1 MTENMSRVERGQR
14 NTNNNQRPSKPKKN
28 NNNNNKNN
36 SKFKRIAKYTILGL
50 IILFVVGGLTGAG
63 LFAYYASS
71 APKVTNSALVGT
83 SQTKFL
89 DRDGNVFYSTGSKRE
104 SARQSEIP
112 KEMRMAIVSIE
123 DRRFYKH
130 HGVDP
135 RRILGAAFANVTGSS
150 LGLQGGSTLTQQL
163 IKLTVFSTKSSD
175 QTLKRKAQEAWLA
188 LKLEKQYSKNQILTL
203 YMNKV
208 YMGNGVYGMK
218 TAADYYFNKSLSD
231 LTVPQMAFLAG
242 LPQSPSG
249 YDPYDNPKGATDRR
263 NEVLTAMANN
273 KVISQAEAKEY
284 RNTPIT
290 DGLAKEHAS
299 LDTEDK
305 ANKVDDAYITSVRNK
320 LTDLG
325 YDLNKDGLVVQT
337 NLNPKVQQRAYDVA
351 NTNDYVQW
359 TDDMMQVG
367 LTVTDPNNGQVIAQI
382 GGRKQSTLQGT
393 NRATNTNR
401 SSGSTAKPLVDYG
414 PAVENLDW
422 STNHS
427 LNDSPYV
434 YPGSNTPVYDADRQY
449 MGNITMRK
457 ALALSRN
464 IPAIKTLQEVGY
476 DNSSKFLNGLGIPIK
491 SDELVAS
498 SAIGIDVSSE
508 QEAAAFAA
516 FDNGGTYYKPQYIS
530 KITDQSGA
538 VKEFD
543 DSGKKAMKGS
553 TAFMLTS
560 MMKSVITDSYAKI
573 INTSDYAQAG
583 KTGVTAYDD
592 SLNMPDGSASD
603 SWFTGYTKQ
612 AAISV
617 WTGYDQ
623 PNEEGH
629 SLAAGEQQFTPLRV
643 YKAIMDYIMSDANA
657 DGSDWEMPNSVKS
670 TTINGTKEYS
680 VVGADT
686 SAEKVISQPVRRSSS
701 SSRSSVQP
709 SSSSS
714 VPASSSSV
722 PASSSESS
730 SEESE
735 SSSSVSSSEPSESS
749 TSSSES
755 TPEES
760 SGNGTPPSDSESD
773 GNEQPSSSV
782 SQ

>member
-1 MTENMSRVERGQR
+1 MTEEMSRVERGR
-14 NTNNNQRPSKPKKN
+14 NSTKNNKRPSQPNPKKSG
-28 NNNNNKNN
+28 
-36 SKFKRIAKYTILGL
+36 SKWKRILKYTFWTIVIL
-50 IILFVVGGLTGAG
+50 IVVGGFVGAG

-89 DRDGNVFYSTGSKRE
+89 DKDGDVFYSTGSKRE
-104 SARQSEIP
+104 TAKQNEIP
-112 KEMRMAIVSIE
+112 KKMRMAVVSIE

-163 IKLTVFSTKSSD
+163 IKLTVFSTNSSD
-175 QTLKRKAQEAWLA
+175 QTFKRKAQEAWLA
-188 LKLEKQYSKNQILTL
+188 TKLEKQYSKNQILTL

-218 TAADYYFNKSLSD
+218 TAAEYYFNKDISE
-231 LTVPQMAFLAG
+231 LTVPQMALLAG

-249 YDPYDNPKGATDRR
+249 YDPYSNPKGATSRR
-263 NEVLTAMANN
+263 NDVLKAMANN
-273 KVISQAEAKEY
+273 DVISQSDATKY
-284 RNTPIT
+284 SQTSIKT
-290 DGLAKEHAS
+290 GLTSDH
-299 LDTEDK
+299 DTVDSESED
-305 ANKVDDAYITSVRNK
+305 AKVDDAYITSVRNK
-320 LTDLG
+320 LSSLG

-337 NLNPKVQQRAYDVA
+337 NLDSDVQQRAYDVA
-351 NTNDYVQW
+351 NTDDYVAW
-359 TDDMMQVG
+359 KDDLMQVG
-367 LTVTDPNNGQVIAQI
+367 LTVTNPNNGQVMAQI
-382 GGRKQSTLQGT
+382 GGRKQNGLQGS

-414 PAVENLDW
+414 PAVENLSW

-427 LNDSPYV
+427 VDDSAYT
-434 YPGSNTPVYDADRQY
+434 YPGTNTTVYDADRSY
-449 MGNITMRK
+449 LGKITMRK
-457 ALALSRN
+457 ALAQSRN

-476 DNSSKFLNGLGIPIK
+476 DNSSAFLKKLGIPIN
-491 SDELVAS
+491 SDKLVAS

-508 QEAAAFAA
+508 QEAAAFSA
-516 FDNGGTYYKPQYIS
+516 FGNGGEYYKPQYIS

-538 VKEFD
+538 VKEFKN
-543 DSGKKAMKGS
+543 SSSTAMKSS
-553 TAFMLTS
+553 TAFMLTN

-592 SLNMPDGSASD
+592 SLNMPDKSASD
-603 SWFTGYTKQ
+603 AWFTGFTKT

-617 WTGYDQ
+617 WTGYDE

-629 SLAAGEQQFTPLRV
+629 SLASGEQQFTPLRV
-643 YKAIMDYIMSDANA
+643 YKALMDYIMSGAGA
-657 DGSDWEMPNSVKS
+657 DGSDWDMPDTVKS
-670 TTINGTKEYS
+670 STVNGVKEYS

-686 SAEKVISQPVRRSSS
+686 SSEKTINQAVRKSSSRSTPSRSSS
-701 SSRSSVQP
+701 SAQP
-709 SSSSS
+709 SSSSEES
-714 VPASSSSV
+714 TP
-722 PASSSESS
+722 SSEEPSSS

-735 SSSSVSSSEPSESS
+735 ESETTESSDDQTSSSEEPESSSTSEEPSESS
-749 TSSSES
+749 
-755 TPEES
+755 ES
-760 SGNGTPPSDSESD
+760 S
-773 GNEQPSSSV
+773 QPSTDNGGGDNA
-782 SQ
+782 Q

>member
-1 MTENMSRVERGQR
+1 MTEEMSRVERGR
-14 NTNNNQRPSKPKKN
+14 NSTKNNKRPSQPNPKKSG
-28 NNNNNKNN
+28 
-36 SKFKRIAKYTILGL
+36 SKWKRILKYTFWTIVIL
-50 IILFVVGGLTGAG
+50 IVVGGFVGAG

-89 DRDGNVFYSTGSKRE
+89 DKDGDVFYSTGSKRE
-104 SARQSEIP
+104 TAKQNEIP
-112 KEMRMAIVSIE
+112 KKMRMAVVSIE

-163 IKLTVFSTKSSD
+163 IKLTVFSTNSSD

-188 LKLEKQYSKNQILTL
+188 TKLEKQYSKNQILTL

-218 TAADYYFNKSLSD
+218 TAAEYYFNKDISE
-231 LTVPQMAFLAG
+231 LTVPQMALLAG

-249 YDPYDNPKGATDRR
+249 YDPYSNPKGATSRR
-263 NEVLTAMANN
+263 NDVLKAMANN
-273 KVISQAEAKEY
+273 DVISQSDATKY
-284 RNTPIT
+284 SQTSIKT
-290 DGLAKEHAS
+290 GLTSDH
-299 LDTEDK
+299 DTVDSESED
-305 ANKVDDAYITSVRNK
+305 AKVDDAYITSVRNK
-320 LTDLG
+320 LTSLG

-337 NLNPKVQQRAYDVA
+337 NLDSDVQQRAYDVA
-351 NTNDYVQW
+351 NTDDYVAW
-359 TDDMMQVG
+359 KDDLMQVG
-367 LTVTDPNNGQVIAQI
+367 LTVTNPNNGQVMAQI
-382 GGRKQSTLQGT
+382 GGRKQNGLQGS

-414 PAVENLDW
+414 PAVENLSW

-427 LNDSPYV
+427 VDDSAYT
-434 YPGSNTPVYDADRQY
+434 YPGTNTPVYDADRSY
-449 MGNITMRK
+449 LGKITMRK
-457 ALALSRN
+457 ALAQSRN

-476 DNSSKFLNGLGIPIK
+476 DNSSAFLKKLGIPIN
-491 SDELVAS
+491 SDKLVAS

-508 QEAAAFAA
+508 QEAAAFSA
-516 FDNGGTYYKPQYIS
+516 FGNGGEYYKPQYIS

-538 VKEFD
+538 VKEFKN
-543 DSGKKAMKGS
+543 SSSTAMKSS
-553 TAFMLTS
+553 TAFMLTN

-592 SLNMPDGSASD
+592 SLNMPDKSASD
-603 SWFTGYTKQ
+603 AWFTGFTKT

-617 WTGYDQ
+617 WTGYDE

-629 SLAAGEQQFTPLRV
+629 SLASGEQQFTPLRV
-643 YKAIMDYIMSDANA
+643 YKALMDYIMSGAGA
-657 DGSDWEMPNSVKS
+657 DGSDWDMPNTVKS
-670 TTINGTKEYS
+670 STINGVKEYS

-686 SAEKVISQPVRRSSS
+686 SSEKTISQAVKKSSSRSTPSRSSS
-701 SSRSSVQP
+701 SAQP
-709 SSSSS
+709 SSSSE
-714 VPASSSSV
+714 SSETPSSEG
-722 PASSSESS
+722 PSSSSESS
-730 SEESE
+730 EESE
-735 SSSSVSSSEPSESS
+735 TTESSDEQTSSSEEPESSSTSEEPSEPSESS
-749 TSSSES
+749 
-755 TPEES
+755 
-760 SGNGTPPSDSESD
+760 
-773 GNEQPSSSV
+773 QPSTDNGGGDNA
-782 SQ
+782 Q

>member
-1 MTENMSRVERGQR
+1 MTEEMSRVERGR
-14 NTNNNQRPSKPKKN
+14 NSTKNNKRPSQPNPKKSG
-28 NNNNNKNN
+28 
-36 SKFKRIAKYTILGL
+36 SKWKRILKYTFWTIVIL
-50 IILFVVGGLTGAG
+50 IVVGGFVGAG

-89 DRDGNVFYSTGSKRE
+89 DKDGDVFYSTGSKRE
-104 SARQSEIP
+104 TAKQNEIP
-112 KEMRMAIVSIE
+112 KKMRMAVVSIE

-163 IKLTVFSTKSSD
+163 IKLTVFSTNSSD
-175 QTLKRKAQEAWLA
+175 QTFKRKAQEAWLA
-188 LKLEKQYSKNQILTL
+188 TKLEKQYSKNQILTL

-218 TAADYYFNKSLSD
+218 TAAEYYFNKDISE
-231 LTVPQMAFLAG
+231 LTVPQMALLAG

-249 YDPYDNPKGATDRR
+249 YDPYSNPKGATSRR
-263 NEVLTAMANN
+263 NDVLKAMANN
-273 KVISQAEAKEY
+273 DVISQSDATKY
-284 RNTPIT
+284 SQTSIKT
-290 DGLAKEHAS
+290 GLTSDH
-299 LDTEDK
+299 DTVDSESED
-305 ANKVDDAYITSVRNK
+305 AKVDDAYITSVRNK
-320 LTDLG
+320 LTSLG

-337 NLNPKVQQRAYDVA
+337 NLDSDVQQRAYDVA
-351 NTNDYVQW
+351 NTDDYVAW
-359 TDDMMQVG
+359 KYDLMQVG
-367 LTVTDPNNGQVIAQI
+367 LTVTNPNNGQVMAQI
-382 GGRKQSTLQGT
+382 GGRKQNGLQGS

-414 PAVENLDW
+414 PAVENLSW

-427 LNDSPYV
+427 VDDSAYT
-434 YPGSNTPVYDADRQY
+434 YPGTNTQVYDADRSY
-449 MGNITMRK
+449 LGKITMRK
-457 ALALSRN
+457 ALAQSRN

-476 DNSSKFLNGLGIPIK
+476 DNSSAFLKKLGIPIN
-491 SDELVAS
+491 SDKLVAS

-508 QEAAAFAA
+508 QEAAAFSA
-516 FDNGGTYYKPQYIS
+516 FGNGGEYYKPQYIS

-538 VKEFD
+538 VKEFKN
-543 DSGKKAMKGS
+543 SSSTAMKSS
-553 TAFMLTS
+553 TAFMLTN

-592 SLNMPDGSASD
+592 SLNMPDKSASD
-603 SWFTGYTKQ
+603 AWFTGFTKT

-617 WTGYDQ
+617 WTGYDE

-629 SLAAGEQQFTPLRV
+629 SLASGEQQFTPLRV
-643 YKAIMDYIMSDANA
+643 YKALMDYIMSGAGA
-657 DGSDWEMPNSVKS
+657 DGSDWDMPDTVKS
-670 TTINGTKEYS
+670 STVNGVKEYS

-686 SAEKVISQPVRRSSS
+686 SSEKTIDQAVKKSSSRSTPSRRSSS
-701 SSRSSVQP
+701 AQ

-714 VPASSSSV
+714 EESTPSSEEPS
-722 PASSSESS
+722 SSSESS
-730 SEESE
+730 EESE
-735 SSSSVSSSEPSESS
+735 TTESSDEQTSSSEEPESSSTSEEPSEPSESS
-749 TSSSES
+749 
-755 TPEES
+755 
-760 SGNGTPPSDSESD
+760 
-773 GNEQPSSSV
+773 QPSTDNGGGDNA
-782 SQ
+782 Q

>member
-1 MTENMSRVERGQR
+1 MSRVARGQR
-14 NTNNNQRPSKPKKN
+14 NTNNNQRPSKPKKKN
-28 NNNNNKNN
+28 NENN
-36 SKFKRIAKYTILGL
+36 SKFKRIMKYTILGL
-50 IILFVVGGLTGAG
+50 VILFIIGGLTGAG

-112 KEMRMAIVSIE
+112 KQMRMAIVSIE

-135 RRILGAAFANVTGSS
+135 RRIIGAAFANVTGSS

-263 NEVLTAMANN
+263 NEVLTAMANS
-273 KVISQAEAKEY
+273 KVISQTEAKEY

-299 LDTEDK
+299 LDTEDE

-337 NLNPKVQQRAYDVA
+337 NLEPKVQQRAYDVT

-359 TDDMMQVG
+359 ADDMMQVG

-393 NRATNTNR
+393 NRATNTKR

-427 LNDSPYV
+427 LNDSAYV
-434 YPGSNTPVYDADRQY
+434 YPGSNTSVYDADRQY
-449 MGNITMRK
+449 LGNITMRK

-476 DNSSKFLNGLGIPIK
+476 DSSSKFLNGLGIPIK
-491 SDELVAS
+491 SDQLVAS

-516 FDNGGTYYKPQYIS
+516 FDNGGTYYEPQYIS

-543 DSGKKAMKGS
+543 DAGKQAMKGS

-623 PNEEGH
+623 PNEDGH

-657 DGSDWEMPNSVKS
+657 DGSDWKMPNSVKS
-670 TTINGTKEYS
+670 TTINGIKEYS

-686 SAEKVISQPVRRSSS
+686 SAEKIISQPVRRAPASSR
-701 SSRSSVQP
+701 RSSVRP

-714 VPASSSSV
+714 VPSSSSSV

-730 SEESE
+730 SEQSE
-735 SSSSVSSSEPSESS
+735 SSSVSSDESSESS

-755 TPEES
+755 APEES
-760 SGNGTPPSDSESD
+760 SDNGTPPSGNESD
-773 GNEQPSSSV
+773 GNERPSSSV

>member
-1 MTENMSRVERGQR
+1 MTEEMSRVERGR
-14 NTNNNQRPSKPKKN
+14 NSTKNNKRPSQPNPKKSG
-28 NNNNNKNN
+28 
-36 SKFKRIAKYTILGL
+36 SKWKRILKYTFWTIVIL
-50 IILFVVGGLTGAG
+50 IVVGGFVGAG

-89 DRDGNVFYSTGSKRE
+89 DKDGDVFYSTGSKRE
-104 SARQSEIP
+104 TAKQNEIP
-112 KEMRMAIVSIE
+112 KKMRMAVVSIE

-163 IKLTVFSTKSSD
+163 IKLTVFSTNSSD
-175 QTLKRKAQEAWLA
+175 QTFKRKAQEAWLA
-188 LKLEKQYSKNQILTL
+188 TKLEKQYSKNQILTL

-218 TAADYYFNKSLSD
+218 TAAEYYFNKDISE
-231 LTVPQMAFLAG
+231 LTVPQMALLAG

-249 YDPYDNPKGATDRR
+249 YDPYSNPKGATSRR
-263 NEVLTAMANN
+263 NDVLKAMANN
-273 KVISQAEAKEY
+273 DVISQSDAKKY
-284 RNTPIT
+284 SQTSIKT
-290 DGLAKEHAS
+290 GLTSDH
-299 LDTEDK
+299 DTIDSESED
-305 ANKVDDAYITSVRNK
+305 AKVDDAYITSVRNK
-320 LTDLG
+320 LTSLG

-337 NLNPKVQQRAYDVA
+337 NLDSDVQQRAYDVA
-351 NTNDYVQW
+351 NTDDYVAW
-359 TDDMMQVG
+359 KDDLMQVG
-367 LTVTDPNNGQVIAQI
+367 LTVTNPNNGQVMAQI
-382 GGRKQSTLQGT
+382 GGRKQNGLQGS

-414 PAVENLDW
+414 PAVENLSW

-427 LNDSPYV
+427 VDDSAYT
-434 YPGSNTPVYDADRQY
+434 YPGTNTPVYDADRSY
-449 MGNITMRK
+449 LGKITMRK
-457 ALALSRN
+457 ALAQSRN

-476 DNSSKFLNGLGIPIK
+476 DNSSAFLKKLGIPIN
-491 SDELVAS
+491 SDKLVAS

-508 QEAAAFAA
+508 QEAAAFSA
-516 FDNGGTYYKPQYIS
+516 FGNGGEYYKPQYIS

-538 VKEFD
+538 VKEFKN
-543 DSGKKAMKGS
+543 SSSTAMKSS
-553 TAFMLTS
+553 TAFMLTN

-592 SLNMPDGSASD
+592 SLNMPDKSASD
-603 SWFTGYTKQ
+603 AWFTGFTKT

-617 WTGYDQ
+617 WTGYDE

-629 SLAAGEQQFTPLRV
+629 SLASGEQQFTPLRV
-643 YKAIMDYIMSDANA
+643 YKALMDYIMSGAGA
-657 DGSDWEMPNSVKS
+657 DGSDWDMPDTVKS
-670 TTINGTKEYS
+670 STVNGVKEYS

-686 SAEKVISQPVRRSSS
+686 SSEKTIDQAVKKSSSRSTPSRSSS
-701 SSRSSVQP
+701 SAQP
-709 SSSSS
+709 S
-714 VPASSSSV
+714 
-722 PASSSESS
+722 SS

-735 SSSSVSSSEPSESS
+735 TPSSEEPSSSSESSEESETTESSDEQTSSSEEPESSSTSEEPSEPSESS
-749 TSSSES
+749 
-755 TPEES
+755 
-760 SGNGTPPSDSESD
+760 
-773 GNEQPSSSV
+773 QPSTDNGGGDNA
-782 SQ
+782 Q

>member
-1 MTENMSRVERGQR
+1 MTEKMSRVSRGQQ
-14 NTNNNQRPSKPKKN
+14 NTNNNKRPSQPKKTN
-28 NNNNNKNN
+28 NEKTN

-50 IILFVVGGLTGAG
+50 IILAVVGGLSGAG

-71 APKVTNSALVGT
+71 APKVTNAALVGT

-112 KEMRMAIVSIE
+112 KQMRMAIVSIE

-135 RRILGAAFANVTGSS
+135 RRILGAAFANITGSS

-163 IKLTVFSTKSSD
+163 IKLTAFSTKSSD

-218 TAADYYFNKSLSD
+218 TAADYYFNKDLSD
-231 LTVPQMAFLAG
+231 LTVPQIAFLAG

-249 YDPYDNPKGATDRR
+249 YDPYSNPKGATNRR

-273 KVISQAEAKEY
+273 GVISQTEAKEY

-299 LDTEDK
+299 LDTEDED
-305 ANKVDDAYITSVRNK
+305 NKVDDAYITSVRNK

-337 NLNPKVQQRAYDVA
+337 NLDSKVQQRAYDVT

-382 GGRKQSTLQGT
+382 GGRKQSSLQGT
-393 NRATNTNR
+393 NRATNTGR

-427 LNDSPYV
+427 LNDAPYV
-434 YPGSNTPVYDADRQY
+434 YPGSNIPVYNADRQY
-449 MGNITMRK
+449 QGNITMRK

-476 DNSSKFLNGLGIPIK
+476 DNSAKFLNGLGIPIK

-498 SAIGIDVSSE
+498 SAIGINVSSE
-508 QEAAAFAA
+508 QEAAAFSA
-516 FDNGGTYYKPQYIS
+516 FDNGGTYYEPQYIS

-538 VKEFD
+538 VKEFK
-543 DSGKKAMKGS
+543 DSGKQAMKGS
-553 TAFMLTS
+553 TAFMLTN

-592 SLNMPDGSASD
+592 KLNMPDGSASD
-603 SWFTGYTKQ
+603 AWFTGYTKQ

-623 PNEEGH
+623 PNEPGH
-629 SLAAGEQQFTPLRV
+629 SLAAGEQQFIPLRV
-643 YKAIMDYIMSDANA
+643 YKALMDYIMSNANA
-657 DGSDWEMPNSVKS
+657 DGTDWEMPNSVKS
-670 TTINGTKEYS
+670 TTINGIKEYS
-680 VVGADT
+680 VVGANT
-686 SAEKVISQPVRRSSS
+686 SAEKVISQPVRRTPTTPRRSSS
-701 SSRSSVQP
+701 SSSSVVQEP

-714 VPASSSSV
+714 EAEEPASSSTSEQ
-722 PASSSESS
+722 PESSSESS
-730 SEESE
+730 
-735 SSSSVSSSEPSESS
+735 EPTSSS
-749 TSSSES
+749 TSSDENSETTSSDS
-755 TPEES
+755 TPSSS
-760 SGNGTPPSDSESD
+760 SGE
-773 GNEQPSSSV
+773 NEQPSESV

>member
-1 MTENMSRVERGQR
+1 MTEEMSRVERGR
-14 NTNNNQRPSKPKKN
+14 NSTKNNKRPSQPNPKKSG
-28 NNNNNKNN
+28 
-36 SKFKRIAKYTILGL
+36 SKWKRILKYTFWTIVIL
-50 IILFVVGGLTGAG
+50 IVVGGFVGAG

-89 DRDGNVFYSTGSKRE
+89 DKDGDVFYSTGSKRE
-104 SARQSEIP
+104 TAKQNEIP
-112 KEMRMAIVSIE
+112 KKMRMAVVSIE

-163 IKLTVFSTKSSD
+163 IKLTVFSTNSSD
-175 QTLKRKAQEAWLA
+175 QTFKRKAQEAWLA
-188 LKLEKQYSKNQILTL
+188 TKLEKQYSKNQILTL

-218 TAADYYFNKSLSD
+218 TAAEYYFNKDISE
-231 LTVPQMAFLAG
+231 LTVPQMALLAG

-249 YDPYDNPKGATDRR
+249 YDPYSNPKGATSRR
-263 NEVLTAMANN
+263 NDVLKAMANN
-273 KVISQAEAKEY
+273 DVISQSDATKY
-284 RNTPIT
+284 SQTSIKT
-290 DGLAKEHAS
+290 GLTSDH
-299 LDTEDK
+299 DTVDSESED
-305 ANKVDDAYITSVRNK
+305 AKVDDAYITSVRNK
-320 LTDLG
+320 LSSLG

-337 NLNPKVQQRAYDVA
+337 NLDSDVQQRAYDVA
-351 NTNDYVQW
+351 NTDDYVAW
-359 TDDMMQVG
+359 KDDLMQVG
-367 LTVTDPNNGQVIAQI
+367 LTVTNPNNGQVMAQI
-382 GGRKQSTLQGT
+382 GGRKQNGLQGS

-414 PAVENLDW
+414 PAVENLSW

-427 LNDSPYV
+427 VDDSAYT
-434 YPGSNTPVYDADRQY
+434 YPGTNTTVYDADRSY
-449 MGNITMRK
+449 LGKITMRK
-457 ALALSRN
+457 ALAQSRN

-476 DNSSKFLNGLGIPIK
+476 DNSSAFLKKLGIPIN
-491 SDELVAS
+491 SDKLVAS

-508 QEAAAFAA
+508 QEAAAFSA
-516 FDNGGTYYKPQYIS
+516 FGNGGEYYKPQYIS

-538 VKEFD
+538 VKEFKN
-543 DSGKKAMKGS
+543 SGSTAMKSS
-553 TAFMLTS
+553 TAFMLTN

-592 SLNMPDGSASD
+592 SLNMPDKSASD
-603 SWFTGYTKQ
+603 AWFTGFTKT

-617 WTGYDQ
+617 WTGYDE

-629 SLAAGEQQFTPLRV
+629 SLASGEQQFTPLRV
-643 YKAIMDYIMSDANA
+643 YKALMDYIMSGAGA
-657 DGSDWEMPNSVKS
+657 DGSDWDMPDTVKS
-670 TTINGTKEYS
+670 STVNGVKEYS

-686 SAEKVISQPVRRSSS
+686 SSEKTINQAVRKSSSRSTPSRSSS
-701 SSRSSVQP
+701 SAQP
-709 SSSSS
+709 SSSSEES
-714 VPASSSSV
+714 TP
-722 PASSSESS
+722 SSEEPSSS

-735 SSSSVSSSEPSESS
+735 ESETTESSDDQTSSSEEPESSSTSEEPSESS
-749 TSSSES
+749 
-755 TPEES
+755 ES
-760 SGNGTPPSDSESD
+760 S
-773 GNEQPSSSV
+773 QPSTDNGGGDNA
-782 SQ
+782 Q

>member
-1 MTENMSRVERGQR
+1 MTEEMSRVERGR
-14 NTNNNQRPSKPKKN
+14 NSTKNNKRPSQPNPKKSG
-28 NNNNNKNN
+28 
-36 SKFKRIAKYTILGL
+36 SKWKRILKYTFWTIVIL
-50 IILFVVGGLTGAG
+50 IVVGGFVGAG

-89 DRDGNVFYSTGSKRE
+89 DKDGDVFYSTGSKRE
-104 SARQSEIP
+104 TAKQNEIP
-112 KEMRMAIVSIE
+112 KKMRMAVVSIE

-163 IKLTVFSTKSSD
+163 IKLTVFSTNSSD

-188 LKLEKQYSKNQILTL
+188 TKLEKQYSKNQILTL

-218 TAADYYFNKSLSD
+218 TAAEYYFNKDISE
-231 LTVPQMAFLAG
+231 LTVPQMALLAG

-249 YDPYDNPKGATDRR
+249 YDPYSNPKGATSRR
-263 NEVLTAMANN
+263 NDVLKAMANN
-273 KVISQAEAKEY
+273 DVISQSDAKKY
-284 RNTPIT
+284 SQTSIKT
-290 DGLAKEHAS
+290 GLTSDH
-299 LDTEDK
+299 DTIDSESED
-305 ANKVDDAYITSVRNK
+305 AKVDDAYITSVRNK
-320 LTDLG
+320 LTSLG

-337 NLNPKVQQRAYDVA
+337 NLDSDVQQRAYDVA
-351 NTNDYVQW
+351 NTDDYVAW
-359 TDDMMQVG
+359 KDDLMQVG
-367 LTVTDPNNGQVIAQI
+367 LTVTNPNNGQVMAQI
-382 GGRKQSTLQGT
+382 GGRKQNGLQGS

-414 PAVENLDW
+414 PAVENLSW

-427 LNDSPYV
+427 VDDSAYT
-434 YPGSNTPVYDADRQY
+434 YPGTNTPVYDADRSY
-449 MGNITMRK
+449 LGKITMRK
-457 ALALSRN
+457 ALAQSRN

-476 DNSSKFLNGLGIPIK
+476 DNSSAFLKKLGIPIN
-491 SDELVAS
+491 SDKLVAS

-508 QEAAAFAA
+508 QEAAAFSA
-516 FDNGGTYYKPQYIS
+516 FGNGGEYYKPQYIS

-538 VKEFD
+538 VKEFKN
-543 DSGKKAMKGS
+543 SSSTAMKSS
-553 TAFMLTS
+553 TAFMLTN

-592 SLNMPDGSASD
+592 SLNMPDKSASD
-603 SWFTGYTKQ
+603 AWFTGFTKT

-617 WTGYDQ
+617 WTGYDE

-629 SLAAGEQQFTPLRV
+629 SLASGEQQFTPLRV
-643 YKAIMDYIMSDANA
+643 YKALMDYIMSGAGA
-657 DGSDWEMPNSVKS
+657 DGSDWDMPDTVKS
-670 TTINGTKEYS
+670 STVNGVKEYS

-686 SAEKVISQPVRRSSS
+686 SSEKTIDQAVKKSSSRSTPSRSSS
-701 SSRSSVQP
+701 SAQP
-709 SSSSS
+709 S
-714 VPASSSSV
+714 
-722 PASSSESS
+722 SS

-735 SSSSVSSSEPSESS
+735 TPSSEEPSSSSESSEESETTESSDEQTSSSEEPESSSTSEEPSEPSESS
-749 TSSSES
+749 
-755 TPEES
+755 
-760 SGNGTPPSDSESD
+760 
-773 GNEQPSSSV
+773 QPSTDNGGGDNA
-782 SQ
+782 Q

>member
-1 MTENMSRVERGQR
+1 MTEEMSRVERGR
-14 NTNNNQRPSKPKKN
+14 NSTKNNKRPSQPKPKKSG
-28 NNNNNKNN
+28 
-36 SKFKRIAKYTILGL
+36 SKWKRILKYTFWTIVIL
-50 IILFVVGGLTGAG
+50 IVVGGFVGAG

-89 DRDGNVFYSTGSKRE
+89 DKDGDVFYSTGSKRE
-104 SARQSEIP
+104 TAKQNEIP
-112 KEMRMAIVSIE
+112 KKMRMAVVSIE

-163 IKLTVFSTKSSD
+163 IKLTVFSTNSSD
-175 QTLKRKAQEAWLA
+175 QTFKRKAQEAWLA
-188 LKLEKQYSKNQILTL
+188 TKLEKQYSKNQILTL

-218 TAADYYFNKSLSD
+218 TAAQYYFNKDISE
-231 LTVPQMAFLAG
+231 LTVPQMALLAG

-249 YDPYDNPKGATDRR
+249 YDPYSNPKGATSRR
-263 NEVLTAMANN
+263 NDVLKAMANN
-273 KVISQAEAKEY
+273 DVISQSDATKY
-284 RNTPIT
+284 SQTSIKT
-290 DGLAKEHAS
+290 GLTSDHDAVDSES
-299 LDTEDK
+299 ED
-305 ANKVDDAYITSVRNK
+305 AKVDDAYITSVRNK
-320 LTDLG
+320 LTSLG

-337 NLNPKVQQRAYDVA
+337 NLDSDVQQRAYDVA
-351 NTNDYVQW
+351 NTDDYVSW
-359 TDDMMQVG
+359 KDDLMQVG
-367 LTVTDPNNGQVIAQI
+367 LTVTNPSNGQVMAQI
-382 GGRKQSTLQGT
+382 GGRKQNGLQGS

-414 PAVENLDW
+414 PAVENLSW

-427 LNDSPYV
+427 VDDSAYT
-434 YPGSNTPVYDADRQY
+434 YPGTNTPVYDADRSY
-449 MGNITMRK
+449 LGKITMRK
-457 ALALSRN
+457 ALAQSRN

-476 DNSSKFLNGLGIPIK
+476 DNSSAFLKKLGIPIN
-491 SDELVAS
+491 SDKLVAS

-508 QEAAAFAA
+508 QEAAAFSA
-516 FDNGGTYYKPQYIS
+516 FANGGKYYKPQYIS

-538 VKEFD
+538 VKEFKNSSD
-543 DSGKKAMKGS
+543 TAMKSS
-553 TAFMLTS
+553 TAFMLTN

-592 SLNMPDGSASD
+592 SLNMPDKSASD
-603 SWFTGYTKQ
+603 AWFTGFTKT

-617 WTGYDQ
+617 WTGYDE

-629 SLAAGEQQFTPLRV
+629 SLASGEQQFTPLRV
-643 YKAIMDYIMSDANA
+643 YKALMDYIMSGAGA
-657 DGSDWEMPNSVKS
+657 DGSDWDMPNTVKS
-670 TTINGTKEYS
+670 STVNGVKEYS

-686 SAEKVISQPVRRSSS
+686 SSEKTISQAVKKSSSRSTPSRSSS
-701 SSRSSVQP
+701 SAQP
-709 SSSSS
+709 SSSSES
-714 VPASSSSV
+714 SETSSSEEPSSSSE
-722 PASSSESS
+722 SSEESETTESSEQTSS

-735 SSSSVSSSEPSESS
+735 SSSTSEEPSQPSESS
-749 TSSSES
+749 
-755 TPEES
+755 
-760 SGNGTPPSDSESD
+760 
-773 GNEQPSSSV
+773 QPSTDNGGGDNV
-782 SQ
+782 Q